1 MITGLLYDRNIRIV
15 CPFYDFL
22 FSGSGNLHG
31 IHQRQFRFLSRVNG
45 FSENPVAKLL
55 ASRKSQTFSDF
66 LFQCCRIVMQRH
78 FYLIDP
84 YHLCSDIPS
93 SAACIPATKPLDHA
107 HCRL

>member
-1 MITGLLYDRNIRIV
+1 MPEISVIV
-15 CPFYDFL
+15 PVYRAEAY
-22 FSGSGNLHG
+22 LHAC
-31 IHQRQFRFLSRVNG
+31 IDSIL
-45 FSENPVAKLL
+45 
-55 ASRKSQTFSDF
+55 SQTFSDF